1 MMRRCMSATGL
12 WIWFLALSVCAA
24 EPALQVAGVTGNAGE
39 QGGSLIRQ
47 PASMAGQHAYDP
59 IGCGLALDRQGT
71 LWTRLVEDRVSRLA
85 LDGRLLAEFPAPPSN
100 SKYDALVIVDEHV
113 VLLAGGKLL
122 SLALDAAPGTAFKPL
137 GVTLRAL
144 ARTSFKRRL
153 AAVTP
158 ESRIVLVNP
167 VDGTVEQVADIP
179 GAWLVEDTPDGAI
192 LVGTAED
199 KDGKVCK
206 LRKLVDGHE
215 VTGTDWPRPF
225 RRQYVVIPQVLAPAA
240 FLQCDGAGGYFV
252 GGASFVAHLDAD
264 LQPAPGTLLGKQN
277 SYVIG
282 GDGDWHYQLAAA
294 RGIVHCGADLYAV
307 GGAWGQPF
315 FARWSDPAQPMKL
328 ICWLAALPGCAALAI
343 NADGDM
349 FVDRQI
355 YRWDARP
362 DSLPA
367 QGDAGQFIK
376 SQIVRVGPQT
386 LARLDAWGRAGSSA
400 NTGALFLFSGDRLQ
414 RKETALWLSDEPAA
428 RTKDPWWKRTCASG
442 AATEPAVAYPDGQG
456 GLVLLCLVD
465 VGGGM
470 ALRLNAEGRFVRL
483 GDAVPFQMTAP
494 GGKLTSLTMKDERTL
509 FAAVDGH
516 VVEMQR
522 AGAGWK
528 ESRRWSSWGG
538 GSDEHFGRSIMLA
551 GEAGYLLVSD
561 TERHR
566 VLLFDTGSGK
576 PRGQVG
582 ATDAAGT
589 TLDAL
594 NGPRL
599 VALCGNRA
607 VVHDAGNQRLIK
619 LNLTR

>member
-1 MMRRCMSATGL
+1 MMRRSKYPTGL
-12 WIWFLALSVCAA
+12 LIWCLALSACAA
-24 EPALQVAGVTGNAGE
+24 EPALRIVGAAGNAGE
-39 QGGSLIRQ
+39 QGVFLIHQ
-47 PASMAGQHAYDP
+47 PASMTGQHAYAP

-71 LWTRLVEDRVSRLA
+71 LWTRLVENRVSRLA
-85 LDGRLLAEFPAPPSN
+85 LDGRLLAEFPVPPGN
-100 SKYDALVIVDEHV
+100 SKYDALVIVDARV
-113 VLLAGGKLL
+113 TLLAGGQLL
-122 SLALDAAPGTAFKPL
+122 ALALDAAPGTAFKPL
-137 GVTLRAL
+137 GVALRAM
-144 ARTSFKRRL
+144 ARTPFRGRL

-167 VDGTVEQVADIP
+167 ADGAVEQVADIP
-179 GAWLVEDTPDGAI
+179 GAWLIESTPEGAI

-199 KDGKVCK
+199 KEGKVCK
-206 LRKLVDGHE
+206 LRKLVDGHD
-215 VTGTDWPRPF
+215 VTGAGWPRPF

-240 FLQCDGAGGYFV
+240 FLQSDGAGGYFV
-252 GGASFVAHLDAD
+252 GGASFIAHLDAD

-294 RGIVHCGADLYAV
+294 RGIVRCGADLYAV

-315 FARWSDPAQPMKL
+315 FARWPDPAQPMKL
-328 ICWLAALPGCAALAI
+328 ISWIAALPGCAALAI

-428 RTKDPWWKRTCASG
+428 RTKDPWWRRACAGG
-442 AATEPAVAYPDGQG
+442 AATEPAVAYPDGHG
-456 GLVLLCLVD
+456 GLVLLCLAD
-465 VGGGM
+465 VGGGL
-470 ALRLNAEGRFVRL
+470 ALQLKPDGRFARL
-483 GDAVPFQMTAP
+483 GNAVPFQMAAP
-494 GGKLTSLTMKDERTL
+494 GGKLTSLTMQDARTL
-509 FAAVDGH
+509 LAAVDGQ
-516 VVEMQR
+516 VVELEL

-538 GSDEHFGRSIMLA
+538 GADEHFGRSIMIA
-551 GEAGYLLVSD
+551 GESGALLVSD

-566 VLLFDTGSGK
+566 VLLFDAGGGK
-576 PRGQVG
+576 PRAQVG
-582 ATDAAGT
+582 ATDAAGA
-589 TLDAL
+589 TLDAF
-594 NGPRL
+594 NSPRL
-599 VALCGNRA
+599 VALCGDRA

-619 LNLTR
+619 LKLAR